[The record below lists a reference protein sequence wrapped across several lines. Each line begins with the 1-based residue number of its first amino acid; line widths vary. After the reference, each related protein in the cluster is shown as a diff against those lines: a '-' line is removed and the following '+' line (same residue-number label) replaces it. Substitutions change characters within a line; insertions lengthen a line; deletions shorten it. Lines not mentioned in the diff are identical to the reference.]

1 MNPTLIR
8 AIESFIFVL
17 ISAFLAQITVG
28 GQAIDLS
35 KPDSQSRV
43 VTAFIAAFGIAFRQ
57 YAATHT
63 DVTTTDGVNPP
74 DAN

>member
-1 MNPTLIR
+1 MNSTLVR

-28 GQAIDLS
+28 GQAIDITQ
-35 KPDSQSRV
+35 PESQSRV
-43 VTAFIAAFGIAFRQ
+43 ITALLAAFGIAFRQ
-57 YAATHT
+57 YTATHS
-63 DVTTTDGVNPP
+63 TTGVNPP